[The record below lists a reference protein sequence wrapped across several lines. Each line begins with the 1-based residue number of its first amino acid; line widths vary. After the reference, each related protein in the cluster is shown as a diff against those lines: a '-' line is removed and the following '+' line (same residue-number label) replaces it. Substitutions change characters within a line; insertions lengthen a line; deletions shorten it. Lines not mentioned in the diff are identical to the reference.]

1 MTSLVDDSLV
11 CDLVSEQIKAC
22 EEKNQSWIL
31 HGFPRTKAQALS
43 LQKMGIV
50 ADKFLNIKIKPSAAL
65 ARIKNNLIQITPQLY
80 GAELEDL
87 AA

>member
-1 MTSLVDDSLV
+1 
-11 CDLVSEQIKAC
+11 
-22 EEKNQSWIL
+22 
-31 HGFPRTKAQALS
+31 
-43 LQKMGIV
+43 MGVV
-50 ADKFLNIKIKPSAAL
+50 ADKFLNIKIKPAAAL